1 MANRLLQVFGSY
13 DLFGKSV
20 PGSLLVFGLLSLL
33 PAEILSGGG
42 GGRGLPTLASLAVAV
57 VGVLLVG
64 LVIGQ
69 GVHTLA
75 DNTEKAFH
83 WLAKRFDRSS
93 RLILAIAAKLRF
105 ELPRI
110 SQLIEG
116 KPRLEHI
123 FQVSKIVIKQVWDDL
138 LMGPDKKLRWRIP
151 KNALMN
157 VYEWLRSRFWGTY
170 DSLVSHRRLFGK
182 HFEWNYNRP
191 GDGRRWE
198 REERGHLY
206 EQFCREYER
215 RFPEDK
221 SPKQLEPDELMD
233 RYPLIV
239 TAVENGDVTPHASFQ
254 SIYSFCRSMWVVS
267 IVIAAVYTEIL
278 FGQLVDFR
286 VGCTQFGLP
295 DWIPDVGMLCLS
307 GDVIAVSDGTIGAAV
322 VPDNSVSAV
331 VPVFLISALIF
342 FDAAGTYK
350 RHYVEYLIAGF
361 ASLDEETKSGG
372 QDDD

>member
-33 PAEILSGGG
+33 PAELLSGGG
-42 GGRGLPTLASLAVAV
+42 GERELPTLASLAVAV

-83 WLAKRFDRSS
+83 WTAKRVNNTF
-93 RLILAIAAKLRF
+93 RLALTLAAKKRV
-105 ELPRI
+105 ELPR
-110 SQLIEG
+110 
-116 KPRLEHI
+116 
-123 FQVSKIVIKQVWDDL
+123 VDL
-138 LMGPDKKLRWRIP
+138 STAPDEKLRRRIP
-151 KNALMN
+151 KNALTN
-157 VYEWLRSRFWGTY
+157 VSEWFRSRFWGTY

-182 HFEWNYNRP
+182 HFEWNY
-191 GDGRRWE
+191 DSYDDSRRWE

-206 EQFCREYER
+206 ERFCRQYER
-215 RFPEDK
+215 RFPDDR
-221 SPKQLEPDELMD
+221 SPENLSPDQLID
-233 RYPLIV
+233 RYPLVV

-267 IVIAAVYTEIL
+267 VIIAAVYMEIL
-278 FGQLVDFR
+278 FGQLLDVR
-286 VGCTQFGLP
+286 VGCTRLGLP
-295 DWIPDVGMLCLS
+295 GWVPDVGIVCLS
-307 GDVIAVSDGTIGAAV
+307 GSIDLISVSDGTIGV
-322 VPDNSVSAV
+322 LLIPEGLTSAV
-331 VPVFLISALIF
+331 VPLLLVTAVVF

-361 ASLDEETKSGG
+361 ASLDEETNSGG
-372 QDDD
+372 RDDD

>member
-42 GGRGLPTLASLAVAV
+42 GGERGLPTLASLAVAV
-57 VGVLLVG
+57 VVVLLVG

-83 WLAKRFDRSS
+83 WLAKRADTTYT
-93 RLILAIAAKLRF
+93 LVTILAARAGIDRNLIDLSTKPDERLRRRF
-105 ELPRI
+105 
-110 SQLIEG
+110 
-116 KPRLEHI
+116 
-123 FQVSKIVIKQVWDDL
+123 
-138 LMGPDKKLRWRIP
+138 P
-151 KNALMN
+151 KNVLSN
-157 VYEWLRSRFWGTY
+157 LHEWLRSRFWGTY

-322 VPDNSVSAV
+322 VPGNSVSAV